1 VSQSATAQTNI
12 DTRYISF
19 VGASFGSSSHQCR
32 DASPHDPKTG
42 CLRDRDPGIKPV
54 DCFSRAQVGLFW
66 RALQRSLRSR
76 NSTSTV
82 CGFFQGVGFSRAES
96 LKATLVERVDL
107 AKAGHTHRELE
118 ALLHIRVHN
127 TLLGLVRDQRIDR
140 ERIEKLYVYVSAQ
153 AKRASEQVAQRRT
166 WLKEE
171 EIEPVTE
178 MPVLTVIEVLLEVV
192 RAGKMVIAPAGVAER
207 LRVRGVS
214 VTAAHVEQVF
224 ARYGLEASKKRPRSR
239 SRR

>member
-1 VSQSATAQTNI
+1 MEEATKRLGQLLRRKQALDFASI
-12 DTRYISF
+12 DA
-19 VGASFGSSSHQCR
+19 ASGGR
-32 DASPHDPKTG
+32 
-42 CLRDRDPGIKPV
+42 
-54 DCFSRAQVGLFW
+54 SR
-66 RALQRSLRSR
+66 RSLFRDLCTLGYL
-76 NSTSTV
+76 TSYTH
-82 CGFFQGVGFSRAES
+82 GGRYYTLTEIPQFDEHGLWFFQGVGFSRAES

-107 AKAGHTHRELE
+107 AEAGHTHRELE

-153 AKRASEQVAQRRT
+153 AKRASEQVARRRT
-166 WLKEE
+166 WMEVE
-171 EIEPVTE
+171 TESVTE

-192 RAGKMVIAPAGVAER
+192 RAGKMVIAPAVAAER